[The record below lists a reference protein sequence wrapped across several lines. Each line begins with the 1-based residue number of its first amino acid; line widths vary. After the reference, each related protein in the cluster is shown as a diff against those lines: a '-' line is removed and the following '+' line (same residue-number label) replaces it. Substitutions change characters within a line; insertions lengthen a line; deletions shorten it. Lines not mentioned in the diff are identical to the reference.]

1 MPLTRL
7 RVVTNT
13 PILFSCKIEFFFHQ
27 ELGSDHQCADAHHVA
42 RRARSNLIVASVLG
56 VTGQQIQNLICI
68 QGLHILATLWSPCL
82 LKCNQVLSQHHQ
94 RTQTGKKKSKPW
106 DLTISNALENC
117 YSLVL
122 ERVPKAN
129 ALKAGSS
136 TTCVTGRWT
145 RFLYYTLYIPA
156 TVNWDVTDPKQQ
168 SPVSRNWELLTKA
181 TSPPYKLILLS
192 ILSP

>member
-7 RVVTNT
+7 RVVTNS

-94 RTQTGKKKSKPW
+94 RTQTGKKKIKTLGFNNKQCSRKLLQFGSWTCSKGKCTEGW
-106 DLTISNALENC
+106 
-117 YSLVL
+117 VL
-122 ERVPKAN
+122 NHLRYWEMNKIPVLHTLHSRHSE
-129 ALKAGSS
+129 L
-136 TTCVTGRWT
+136 GRH
-145 RFLYYTLYIPA
+145 R
-156 TVNWDVTDPKQQ
+156 
-168 SPVSRNWELLTKA
+168 SKA
-181 TSPPYKLILLS
+181 TEPSE
-192 ILSP
+192 